1 MEERIPALKSSIES
15 LSERLDQVF
24 FKDATPTSIR
34 STVSAK
40 NSRHVSRLV
49 DVPSKNIKSAS
60 SHKHKENITR
70 LSRSNVVPSKAL
82 KHLKPASS
90 VKNKESSTQLSKPD
104 DVPSKVLKSAKP
116 TGFAGLSSS
125 DETASPAELKEKLAN
140 RSAMVDHDHKSEQAL
155 TKYQTN
161 VSSFSDIFDK
171 ETSLAQK
178 QTGSQKLSSSNKTG
192 SVKQSNTGLENLHL
206 DGSFLEHARDPGKG
220 CNSTMDSKNPEESG
234 MVVHTPVQSCHSQL
248 LRKKE
253 HFQEGAFKHVYKQND
268 GLSKD
273 CRDLKSN
280 TFAASNYRFEQTR
293 FEKSS
298 VFMPAVRSDT
308 LQHYRVGYD
317 LSCEGANKSVYSK
330 RKNHETM
337 VDPGPEQAV
346 CSPKLNSCT
355 RTEQVACRPEL
366 DSLVRDSN
374 LGLPA
379 ALRSLPDSDAQNSS
393 VNIGS
398 KGHKHDADIGSLRS
412 AFCFECG
419 AVCICGKT
427 VVSSVPNASV
437 LDSPILESAIVDTP
451 TVDSPF
457 LDARSVESPIAES
470 LIVESSSVN
479 SATATYL
486 TNTSE
491 LNSRNS
497 STLSSQNM
505 QESLKDNGIHEVKS
519 KQLESLLI
527 PQSLEPSDHAKS
539 FLDVNRS
546 MKSSE
551 RPAKSSSS
559 SLPAKSRFHQFSK
572 CNEHNTS
579 LCSDTNEVP
588 DSGVSSDLSQQSISG
603 NQSQCSDVNQ
613 LVDTGEDTCISS
625 SEFDHLLLTEALPPE
640 KMQYKTMVNG
650 QDTDGIITI
659 TSVNDGAL
667 EVCGLNESW
676 NDYQHENKIPQ
687 VTRHTPL
694 AKLKLLEAAAASP
707 KRVRFNLSGEPGELI
722 LYPKVLKY
730 WDT

>member
-15 LSERLDQVF
+15 LSERLDQIF

-40 NSRHVSRLV
+40 NSRPVSRLV
-49 DVPSKNIKSAS
+49 DVPSNYTKPVS

-70 LSRSNVVPSKAL
+70 LSRSDVVPSKAL
-82 KHLKPASS
+82 KHLKPASV
-90 VKNKESSTQLSKPD
+90 VKNKESSTQLSKPG
-104 DVPSKVLKSAKP
+104 DVPSKILKPAKP
-116 TGFAGLSSS
+116 GGFAGFSL
-125 DETASPAELKEKLAN
+125 DGTAAPAKHKEKLAN
-140 RSAMVDHDHKSEQAL
+140 RSAMVDHDHKSKQAL

-161 VSSFSDIFDK
+161 VSSFSDIFDN
-171 ETSLAQK
+171 ETSLTQK
-178 QTGSQKLSSSNKTG
+178 QTGTQKLSSGSKTG
-192 SVKQSNTGLENLHL
+192 SVKQSNTGLENLYS
-206 DGSFLEHARDPGKG
+206 DGSFLEHVRGPSKG
-220 CNSTMDSKNPEESG
+220 CNSTTDSKKPEESG
-234 MVVHTPVQSCHSQL
+234 MVAHTPAQSLHSPL
-248 LRKKE
+248 LRKTE
-253 HFQEGAFKHVYKQND
+253 TLQEGAFKHVNKQNH
-268 GLSKD
+268 GFCKSF
-273 CRDLKSN
+273 RDHKIN
-280 TFAASNYRFEQTR
+280 TSAATNYCSEQTR
-293 FEKSS
+293 VEKPS
-298 VFMPAVRSDT
+298 VFMPAIRSDT
-308 LQHYRVGYD
+308 LQHYRVWHD
-317 LSCEGANKSVYSK
+317 LSCEGANKTNFSK

-337 VDPGPEQAV
+337 VDPGTEQAV
-346 CSPKLNSCT
+346 CSPKLDSST

-366 DSLVRDSN
+366 NSLVRDSN

-379 ALRSLPDSDAQNSS
+379 ALRSLPDSDAQNFS

-398 KGHKHDADIGSLRS
+398 KGHKHDVDFGSLRN

-437 LDSPILESAIVDTP
+437 LNSPILESAIVDSP

-457 LDARSVESPIAES
+457 LDAGSVESPIAES

-479 SATATYL
+479 SATAAYL

-497 STLSSQNM
+497 STLSSQNV
-505 QESLKDNGIHEVKS
+505 QESLKDNGVHEVKS

-551 RPAKSSSS
+551 RPAKSSNI

-588 DSGVSSDLSQQSISG
+588 DSGVSSDLSQQTISG

-613 LVDTGEDTCISS
+613 LVDTGEDTFISS

-640 KMQYKTMVNG
+640 KLQYKTMVNG

-659 TSVNDGAL
+659 TSMNDGAL
-667 EVCGLNESW
+667 GVCGLNESQ

-687 VTRHTPL
+687 VRRHTPL
-694 AKLKLLEAAAASP
+694 AKLKLLEASAASP
-707 KRVRFNLSGEPGELI
+707 KRVRFQLSGEPGEFML
-722 LYPKVLKY
+722 
-730 WDT
+730 